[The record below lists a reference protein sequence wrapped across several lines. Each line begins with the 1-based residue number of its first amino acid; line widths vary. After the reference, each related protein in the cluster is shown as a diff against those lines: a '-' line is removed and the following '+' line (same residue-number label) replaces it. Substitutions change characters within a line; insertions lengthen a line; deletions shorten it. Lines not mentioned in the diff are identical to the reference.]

1 MMMCIEYW
9 VHVLEFPSR
18 AAAML
23 ERPNGSHYR
32 MSKYPN
38 GQPCAIAQLCCQFDR
53 AEHSLAASRTIAG
66 DVNGAAILS
75 CLSDRG

>member
-9 VHVLEFPSR
+9 VHVLEFPSS

-38 GQPCAIAQLCCQFDR
+38 DPAVRNCAALLPI
-53 AEHSLAASRTIAG
+53 
-66 DVNGAAILS
+66 
-75 CLSDRG
+75 

>member
-1 MMMCIEYW
+1 MMMCIEQW
-9 VHVLEFPSR
+9 VHVLEFPSGM
-18 AAAML
+18 AAMF